1 MATAISFPEAQNQ
14 TLIIMGKLNSRGLNG
29 NVATEFF
36 GKLNLRQ
43 TKAGI
48 VTSRI
53 VETNSS
59 KSPAQMAR
67 RIRWSNMAAIY
78 AALREAARQG
88 FSEVLAGFSYWN
100 SFVTV
105 NTNRVRLA
113 ITKEERNAGMAIV
126 GPYQVTK
133 GDIEPIQVNG
143 HSTNIALGDL
153 VISATT
159 TVAEFAKAVIEN
171 NSVFAYGDKLT
182 FFQLQQVV
190 LAGMPKVKFAF
201 ATVQLDPM
209 SQDVLPAIIGQ
220 SVDGYLG
227 NASLA
232 NFIGGFCWI
241 HSRLGSD
248 NQLHVSSQELICQ
261 NDQIIA
267 LYDTADRRLAVAES
281 YGADFRNTI
290 VLRPNS
296 ADAIALEEFGLSTSR
311 TDSSSAVLSLCI
323 NSVECNGL
331 MALSGADPIQ
341 IKSGQTLKIYGQGL
355 SATNAEVHLN
365 GTLVSTGIT
374 VKDGIMSVAVPASF
388 ATATDL
394 TALQV
399 KCDVANPN
407 DPDASARTTITTAHF
422 GAQDGVVSSRTGS
435 TSRTGSGT
443 TGSRTGS
450 DSPQF

>member
-1 MATAISFPEAQNQ
+1 
-14 TLIIMGKLNSRGLNG
+14 MGKLNSKGLNG

-43 TKAGI
+43 TKTGVIA
-48 VTSRI
+48 SRI

-59 KSPAQMAR
+59 KSPAQMVR

-133 GDIEPIQVNG
+133 GDIEPVQIAD
-143 HSTNIALGDL
+143 HKTNIALGDL

-159 TVAEFAKAVIEN
+159 TVAEFAKAIVDN
-171 NSVFAYGDKLT
+171 NPLFAYGDKLT

-190 LAGMPKVKFAF
+190 QAGIPKVRFAF
-201 ATVQLDPM
+201 ATVQLDAQ
-209 SQDVLPAIIGQ
+209 SADLLPALIGQ
-220 SVDGYLG
+220 SVDGFLG
-227 NASLA
+227 NPSLA

-267 LYDTADRRLAVAES
+267 LYDTAERRLAVAES
-281 YGADFRNTI
+281 YGADFRNNVI
-290 VLRPNS
+290 LRPTA
-296 ADAIALEEFGLSTSR
+296 ADLIALEEFGLNHSNAE
-311 TDSSSAVLSLCI
+311 SSSALISLAI
-323 NSVECNGL
+323 NSIECNGVMSL
-331 MALSGADPIQ
+331 AGGAPIQ
-341 IKSGQTLKIYGQGL
+341 IKSGDSLKIYGAGL
-355 SATNAEVHLN
+355 VADGASVTLN
-365 GTLVSTGIT
+365 KTDVNTGIT
-374 VKDGIMSVAVPASF
+374 VKDGIMTVAVPASF
-388 ATATDL
+388 ATETSLEALSVTVENEDGTKSTISTRFGSL
-394 TALQV
+394 T
-399 KCDVANPN
+399 P
-407 DPDASARTTITTAHF
+407 TT
-422 GAQDGVVSSRTGS
+422 S
-435 TSRTGSGT
+435 
-443 TGSRTGS
+443 GSRR
-450 DSPQF
+450 